1 MVEGAA
7 AQSRDL
13 CLPGRPVRDAGA
25 CRIAVLS
32 TLPGGVPPG
41 LATQAAK
48 QDRVGGAP
56 SAGASDRD
64 GSYMAIAAIGDL
76 TMATTTILGPPL
88 PAPGT
93 TIGILWRDQ
102 RILARVL
109 TVDDPPG
116 VFYAAFRVA
125 SKRRINA
132 YRADD
137 SPYFWWFPLA
147 GGEQKVGKLG
157 RAQHAGHGRASPP
170 RLPLFDGLPPRQR
183 PPRKRRTAEQIAQS
197 RAKASATRAR
207 NKIAAR
213 RAEAARE
220 IALTAARACERATWI
235 ELHRAPTQ
243 AELETIRGMFP
254 NLNRKDRT

>member
-1 MVEGAA
+1 MGKGEE
-7 AQSRDL
+7 AQGRDL
-13 CLPGRPVRDAGA
+13 CLPGRAV
-25 CRIAVLS
+25 RIAGSRRIVLLS
-32 TLPGGVPPG
+32 NLPGGVPPG

-48 QDRVGGAP
+48 PDRVGGAAL
-56 SAGASDRD
+56 AGASDCD
-64 GSYMAIAAIGDL
+64 GSYVAIAAIGDL
-76 TMATTTILGPPL
+76 TMATMTL

-197 RAKASATRAR
+197 RARAAATRAR
-207 NKIAAR
+207 NRIAAR
-213 RAEAARE
+213 RAEAAAE
-220 IALTAARACERATWI
+220 IAATAERQAERAAWI

-243 AELETIRGMFP
+243 AELETIKGMFP